1 MGSDK
6 RFNVFQHLKTDKHS
20 RAVKR
25 NENIKNKVTQ
35 QLVSNSD
42 LGNKSSFNKDLCK
55 ALLLSNILLNKL
67 SNNEFKS
74 FLEKYTNENIPSET
88 TLRKG
93 YIDDIYQE
101 TLLKIRNYVD
111 KKKI

>member
-1 MGSDK
+1 M
-6 RFNVFQHLKTDKHS
+6 
-20 RAVKR
+20 
-25 NENIKNKVTQ
+25 NIKKNKVTQ

-55 ALLLSNILLNKL
+55 ALLLSNIPLNKL

-74 FLEKYTNENIPSET
+74 FLEKYTNESIPSET

-93 YIDDIYQE
+93 YVDDIYQE

-111 KKKI
+111 KKKSGYLLMRLRMSPDVLWQMLL